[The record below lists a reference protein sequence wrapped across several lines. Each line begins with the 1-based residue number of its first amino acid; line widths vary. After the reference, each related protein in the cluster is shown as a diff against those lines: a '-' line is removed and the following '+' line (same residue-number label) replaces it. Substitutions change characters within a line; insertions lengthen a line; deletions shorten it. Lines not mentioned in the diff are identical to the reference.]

1 MIIDKKKIIY
11 ILIAL
16 SVLLISNNYANDIQT
31 LSEKLATYDQ
41 ALDEANQRIEQLERK
56 DHSQNQAL
64 EENKIEIHRLQSLV
78 EGLENVTKEMAFIH
92 GVEEVNGILN
102 LTIDHAEWFSGD
114 EANKAASED
123 NKDTSLPN
131 GYYIRNNNYE
141 PVVVEV
147 DEDTLIYVLKGSNL
161 EYMEYDKF
169 KRYIDSPETKL
180 FWYYEVENKVVLMME
195 QYRP

>member
-16 SVLLISNNYANDIQT
+16 SVILISNNSNDIQE
-31 LSEKLATYDQ
+31 LNEKLTTYDQ

-64 EENKIEIHRLQSLV
+64 EENKIEIHKLQSLI
-78 EGLENVTKEMAFIH
+78 EGLESVTKEMAFIH

-114 EANKAASED
+114 EAIKAASED

-131 GYYIRNNNYE
+131 GYYLRNNNYE

-147 DEDTLIYVLKGSNL
+147 DEDTLIYVLKGSSL
-161 EYMEYDKF
+161 EYMEYHNF
-169 KRYIDSPETKL
+169 KKYIDSPEIKL